1 MQQDASAAL
10 PGVHT
15 KYITRMKRTTQSMH
29 RLTYYNMYTTNAQ
42 SYTKTT
48 HSHGI
53 QLYIHT
59 HTYRY
64 THDMLSTNI
73 KKILIGKK

>member
-1 MQQDASAAL
+1 
-10 PGVHT
+10 
-15 KYITRMKRTTQSMH
+15 
-29 RLTYYNMYTTNAQ
+29 MYTTNAQ